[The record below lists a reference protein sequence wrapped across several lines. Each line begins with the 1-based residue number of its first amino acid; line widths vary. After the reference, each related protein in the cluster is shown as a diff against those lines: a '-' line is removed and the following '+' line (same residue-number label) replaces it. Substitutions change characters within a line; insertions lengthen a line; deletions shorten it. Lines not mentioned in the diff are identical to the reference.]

1 MTSSPQSLSQFS
13 SQDQAYM
20 RQALELASRATMATS
35 PNPKVGC
42 VLVKEGEVL
51 GQGWTQPVGQAHAEV
66 MALRDAAARGHCVK
80 GATAYVTLEPCSH
93 FGRTPP
99 CANALID
106 AGLTRVVAAIE
117 DANPQVA
124 GRGFAMLRDAGVAVE
139 HGLLAAEAREMN
151 LGFFKRMETG
161 RPWVRLKM
169 AASLDGF
176 TALPNGHSQWITDAI
191 AREDGHRW
199 RARAD
204 AILTGIGTV
213 LADDP
218 QLTVRLQGNFTA
230 PSESAAVATYT
241 PRKIIVDSRLRTP
254 LSAKILQTGSTT
266 IFHAQRDDSSEAALH
281 AQGVTLHHH
290 AVDVDD
296 SKMQSAV
303 QVNLVAVINTLGRE
317 QVNEL
322 HVEAGARL
330 SGALIEA
337 GCVDELLLYF
347 APKLLGQGMPM
358 FALPAMQRMDQ
369 VRPIKM
375 HDLHQVGEAIR
386 VLARF
391 V

>member
-1 MTSSPQSLSQFS
+1 MRFSPQ
-13 SQDQAYM
+13 DHAYM

-42 VLVKEGEVL
+42 VLVKDGKIL
-51 GQGWTQPVGQAHAEV
+51 GQGWTQAVGHAHAEV
-66 MALRDAAARGHCVK
+66 MALRDAAAQGHSAQ

-99 CANALID
+99 CANALIA
-106 AGLTRVVAAIE
+106 AGVARVIAAVE

-124 GRGFAMLRDAGVAVE
+124 GRGFAMLRDAGMVVE
-139 HGLLAAEAREMN
+139 HGLLGSEAREMN
-151 LGFFKRMETG
+151 IGFFQRMETG

-176 TALPNGHSQWITDAI
+176 TALPNGQSQWITDVA

-218 QLTVRLQGNFTA
+218 QLTVRLPGGDACSTFQ
-230 PSESAAVATYT
+230 
-241 PRKIIVDSRLRTP
+241 PRKIVLDSQLRISVDARLFQ
-254 LSAKILQTGSTT
+254 SGKTT
-266 IFHAQRDDSSEAALH
+266 IFHAANHPGRESALRGTG
-281 AQGVTLHHH
+281 ADLRRLPGDL
-290 AVDVDD
+290 
-296 SKMQSAV
+296 SA
-303 QVNLVAVINTLGRE
+303 LMHILGCE

-322 HVEAGARL
+322 HVEAGAKL
-330 SGALIEA
+330 SGALIQA
-337 GCVDELLLYF
+337 GCVDELLLYL
-347 APKLLGQGMPM
+347 APKLLGRGIPM
-358 FALPAMQRMDQ
+358 FALPELQSVDEALSLKIHEMQ
-369 VRPIKM
+369 
-375 HDLHQVGEAIR
+375 QVGEAIR

-391 V
+391 N

>member
-1 MTSSPQSLSQFS
+1 MTYSPQFVPQFS
-13 SQDQAYM
+13 PQDHAYM

-42 VLVKEGEVL
+42 VLVKDGEVI

-66 MALRDAAARGHCVK
+66 MALRDAAALGNKVE

-99 CANALID
+99 CANALVD
-106 AGLTRVVAAIE
+106 AGLARVVAAIE

-124 GRGFAMLRDAGVAVE
+124 GRGFAMLRNAGIVVE
-139 HGLLAAEAREMN
+139 HGLLASEAREIN
-151 LGFFKRMETG
+151 IGFFKRMETG

-176 TALPNGHSQWITDAI
+176 TALPNGQSQWITDAV

-218 QLTVRLQGNFTA
+218 QLTVRLPG
-230 PSESAAVATYT
+230 SDAVQTHQ
-241 PRKIIVDSRLRTP
+241 PRKIIVDTQLRTP
-254 LSAKILQTGSTT
+254 IGAKLFQSGSVT
-266 IFHAQRDDSSEAALH
+266 IFHATKNAERENFLQSSGAQLQYLPDDL
-281 AQGVTLHHH
+281 
-290 AVDVDD
+290 
-296 SKMQSAV
+296 SAV
-303 QVNLVAVINTLGRE
+303 NVHVNLTEMMQVLGRE

-322 HVEAGARL
+322 HVEAGAKL
-330 SGALIEA
+330 SGALIQA
-337 GCVDELLLYF
+337 GCVDELLLYL
-347 APKLLGQGMPM
+347 APKLLGQGASM
-358 FALPAMQRMDQ
+358 FALPELQRIDEAQ
-369 VRPIKM
+369 QLKIYEVQ
-375 HDLHQVGEAIR
+375 QVGEAIR
-386 VLARF
+386 ILARF
-391 V
+391 

>member
-1 MTSSPQSLSQFS
+1 MTYSSQFS
-13 SQDQAYM
+13 PQDQAYM

-42 VLVKEGEVL
+42 VLVKDGEVI

-66 MALRDAAARGHCVK
+66 MALRDAAAQGHRVQ

-106 AGLTRVVAAIE
+106 AGLARVVAAIE

-124 GRGFAMLRDAGVAVE
+124 GRGFAMLRNAGIAVE
-139 HGLLAAEAREMN
+139 YGLLASEAREMN
-151 LGFFKRMETG
+151 IGFFKRMETG

-176 TALPNGHSQWITDAI
+176 TALPNGQSQWITDAS

-218 QLTVRLQGNFTA
+218 QLTVRLVDVTA
-230 PSESAAVATYT
+230 ISAHQ
-241 PRKIIVDSRLRTP
+241 PRKIIADSQLATP
-254 LSAKILQTGSTT
+254 VSAKILQNGGVT
-266 IFHAQRDDSSEAALH
+266 IFHSTSQMEREKNL
-281 AQGVTLHHH
+281 
-290 AVDVDD
+290 
-296 SKMQSAV
+296 QSAGV
-303 QVNLVAVINTLGRE
+303 DLRFLPDHSSTKNPQVDLLELMNVLGRD

-322 HVEAGARL
+322 HVEAGAKL
-330 SGALIEA
+330 SGALLQA
-337 GCVDELLLYF
+337 GCVDELLLYL
-347 APKLLGQGMPM
+347 APKLLGQGRPM
-358 FALPAMQRMDQ
+358 FTLPALQKIDEADSLKVHEMRQ
-369 VRPIKM
+369 I
-375 HDLHQVGEAIR
+375 GETIR
-386 VLARF
+386 VLLRWS
-391 V
+391 